1 MGIHS
6 SNLSFFVL
14 TVFFPVQF
22 LSSLLLTSAGT
33 IQAPLLF
40 MLLGNQFHPMT
51 QTSGDFTED
60 TGFITLQSTLTGLQY
75 K

>member
-6 SNLSFFVL
+6 SNLSYFVL

-33 IQAPLLF
+33 TQAPLLF

-51 QTSGDFTED
+51 QKSGDFTED